1 MDIDQELADL
11 RQKLVHANMLVAS
24 QHQLIAAQRGVIKQ
38 RDEQLA
44 APSLAEAIATVTAA
58 GWTRLS
64 DDRVW
69 SRSWLQVIACHG
81 SVTVSARH
89 EPKLFG
95 IFVAYLSE
103 STGIQIST
111 NTLRAFAV
119 ISEVTNT

>member
-1 MDIDQELADL
+1 
-11 RQKLVHANMLVAS
+11 MLVAS
-24 QHQLIAAQRGVIKQ
+24 QRQLIATQRGVIEQ

-44 APSLAEAIATVTAA
+44 AVTDCEPSLAEAIAIVTAA
-58 GWTRLS
+58 GWERCGG
-64 DDRVW
+64 DRVW

-89 EPKLFG
+89 KPKLFG
-95 IFVAYLSE
+95 FFAAYPSE

-119 ISEVTNT
+119 ISEVTNP